1 MKKKIMML
9 LATTML
15 LFGVS
20 GQAMA
25 SLTASDLIRVVYK
38 YDGSGVE
45 VATDLAGAT
54 GWTSGSAITSPVTY
68 NTDNFLL
75 SQFTGSAWGDLRVAY
90 YANTPLGVPGVP
102 SGSFWFSGPDG
113 GMDNSAS
120 KKSLLTTGLS
130 QMNGVYSTAMGTGKQ
145 GTIQSTNDSSYYK
158 KMNLNG
164 TNIGS
169 WGSYVGNGMG
179 VKSLADLGTTG
190 FVDQYLY
197 YYPSATSNNAG
208 TGVQVE
214 KIRTYADGTT
224 QVSAVS
230 QVPEVPVPA
239 ALYLFGTGLLG
250 LIGIRRKKAA

>member
-9 LATTML
+9 LAVMML

-25 SLTASDLIRVVYK
+25 TLTTGDLIRVVYK
-38 YDGSGVE
+38 SDGTGIE

-54 GWTSGSAITSPVTY
+54 GWTSGSAITSPVNYSADTFSL
-68 NTDNFLL
+68 T
-75 SQFTGSAWGDLRVAY
+75 QFAGSAWSDLSVAY
-90 YANTPLGVPGVP
+90 YANTFP

-113 GMDNSAS
+113 GLNNSAS
-120 KKSLLTTGLS
+120 KKNSITTALT
-130 QMNGVYSTAMGTGKQ
+130 QMNGIYSTAMGTGKM
-145 GTIQSTNDSSYYK
+145 GTVQSSNANSHWN
-158 KMNLNG
+158 KMNMGG

-169 WGSYVGNGMG
+169 WGTYVGHGMG
-179 VKSLADLGTTG
+179 VVSLADLVTTG

-208 TGVQVE
+208 TGVQVA